1 MKLFIYPHPNSGT
14 LAEKREAET
23 SPGEGWLEM
32 TEEAFAAWTEQ
43 QLAEGWTPV
52 VPQPQ
57 NAYQPLPMWQVKVW
71 MARKGIDLSTIP
83 AIIVASIPAGP
94 ARAEALTRWEVAPL
108 APFDHPLVALI
119 AERLRIT
126 RETAWEEIAA
136 V

>member
-32 TEEAFAAWTEQ
+32 TEEAFEAWTEQ

-71 MARKGIDLSTIP
+71 MARKGIDLAAIP
-83 AIIVASIPAGP
+83 SIIASNISAGP
-94 ARAEALTRWEVAPL
+94 AREEALIRWQVAPE
-108 APFDHPLVALI
+108 APFDHPLVALVARSLNI
-119 AERLRIT
+119 S
-126 RETAWEEIAA
+126 RETAWQEIAA